1 MTAPWRLMLAHTP
14 ARILRV
20 TARLR
25 ALLRTVVRR
34 LLPPRTVPVSTLA
47 PRTVV
52 RRMVARRPAPV
63 RVARLRLL
71 SLPLPRRLRLP
82 RSLWQLSLP
91 LRRFSRAQRPVLLIP
106 VPLSPVPLVEMLLP
120 ALRRPAVFLV
130 KAHSSP
136 SSNRR

>member
-1 MTAPWRLMLAHTP
+1 MVPR
-14 ARILRV
+14 
-20 TARLR
+20 
-25 ALLRTVVRR
+25 RTVVRR

-52 RRMVARRPAPV
+52 RRPAPV

-120 ALRRPAVFLV
+120 RRVP
-130 KAHSSP
+130 SSP
-136 SSNRR
+136 SPIDNPYRQSL

>member
-1 MTAPWRLMLAHTP
+1 MVVSV
-14 ARILRV
+14 RV
-20 TARLR
+20 
-25 ALLRTVVRR
+25 LL
-34 LLPPRTVPVSTLA
+34 
-47 PRTVV
+47 
-52 RRMVARRPAPV
+52 V
-63 RVARLRLL
+63 RVARFRLL
-71 SLPLPRRLRLP
+71 SLPRPRRLWLP

>member
-1 MTAPWRLMLAHTP
+1 MVPR
-14 ARILRV
+14 
-20 TARLR
+20 
-25 ALLRTVVRR
+25 RTVVRR
-34 LLPPRTVPVSTLA
+34 LLPPRTVPISTLA

-52 RRMVARRPAPV
+52 PVRGLLV

-71 SLPLPRRLRLP
+71 NLPLPRRLRLP
-82 RSLWQLSLP
+82 RSLWRLSLQ
-91 LRRFSRAQRPVLLIP
+91 LRRLSRAQRPVLLIP

>member
-1 MTAPWRLMLAHTP
+1 MTALWRLMLVRMP

-25 ALLRTVVRR
+25 ALLRMVPHRTVVRR
-34 LLPPRTVPVSTLA
+34 LLPPRMVQVRAVPVSTL
-47 PRTVV
+47 VL
-52 RRMVARRPAPV
+52 RMVVPIRVLLV

-91 LRRFSRAQRPVLLIP
+91 LRRFSRAQRPVPPMRAVLLA
-106 VPLSPVPLVEMLLP
+106 
-120 ALRRPAVFLV
+120 ALRRLPVFPV
-130 KAHSSP
+130 RAPSSP
-136 SSNRR
+136 

>member
-34 LLPPRTVPVSTLA
+34 LLPPRTVPVSTL
-47 PRTVV
+47 VL
-52 RRMVARRPAPV
+52 RMVVPIRVLLV

>member
-1 MTAPWRLMLAHTP
+1 MTAPWQLMLAHTP

-52 RRMVARRPAPV
+52 PVRGLLV

-71 SLPLPRRLRLP
+71 NLPLPRRLRLP
-82 RSLWQLSLP
+82 RSLWRLSLQ
-91 LRRFSRAQRPVLLIP
+91 LRRLSRAQRPV
-106 VPLSPVPLVEMLLP
+106 PLM
-120 ALRRPAVFLV
+120 RAV
-130 KAHSSP
+130 
-136 SSNRR
+136 